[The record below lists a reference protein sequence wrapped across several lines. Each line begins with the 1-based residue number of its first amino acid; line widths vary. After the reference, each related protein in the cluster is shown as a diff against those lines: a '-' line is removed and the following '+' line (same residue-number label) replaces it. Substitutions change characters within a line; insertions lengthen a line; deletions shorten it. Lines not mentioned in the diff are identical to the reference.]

1 MKKKKGKIMT
11 ILLIIILA
19 MSVLALYIPLLFP
32 PSSNLNSIEKIEE
45 NKNYVTQN
53 DDKLLKEKNS
63 FTTTS
68 PSLKDLLNATS
79 SLKIENSSSNE
90 R

>member
-1 MKKKKGKIMT
+1 MT

>member
-1 MKKKKGKIMT
+1 MT

-68 PSLKDLLNATS
+68 PSLKDLLNTTS

>member
-1 MKKKKGKIMT
+1 MT

-32 PSSNLNSIEKIEE
+32 PSSNLNSIEEIEE

-63 FTTTS
+63 FITTS
-68 PSLKDLLNATS
+68 SSLKDSLNTTS